1 MAGVVDFLKFFF
13 YSRRRQLR
21 GPRDVNCKEA
31 TRIMTDSADALMRMI
46 RSLLPDEKTKRLPPP

>member
-1 MAGVVDFLKFFF
+1 M
-13 YSRRRQLR
+13 
-21 GPRDVNCKEA
+21 NCKEA